1 MSENC
6 HPGIEYL
13 LQLYAEEQSRVD
25 TALTQK
31 VHHVTVQEGMK
42 GEPIPYQL
50 RSDWMV
56 TSVLFLCFILVSY
69 VLAMERNIWSN
80 SLRIFPCRKSVPV
93 YLMIPLPRMSVI
105 HWF

>member
-56 TSVLFLCFILVSY
+56 TSFVSVFHFGILCSCSWKETSGATV
-69 VLAMERNIWSN
+69 
-80 SLRIFPCRKSVPV
+80 
-93 YLMIPLPRMSVI
+93 
-105 HWF
+105 

>member
-69 VLAMERNIWSN
+69 VLAHGKKHLEQQFKNFSLSEASPVMYFSSTPQERIKRH
-80 SLRIFPCRKSVPV
+80 L
-93 YLMIPLPRMSVI
+93 
-105 HWF
+105 

>member
-56 TSVLFLCFILVSY
+56 TSVLFLCFVSVFHFGILCSCSWKETSGATV
-69 VLAMERNIWSN
+69 
-80 SLRIFPCRKSVPV
+80 
-93 YLMIPLPRMSVI
+93 
-105 HWF
+105 

>member
-50 RSDWMV
+50 RW
-56 TSVLFLCFILVSY
+56 IG
-69 VLAMERNIWSN
+69 W
-80 SLRIFPCRKSVPV
+80 
-93 YLMIPLPRMSVI
+93 
-105 HWF
+105 

>member
-6 HPGIEYL
+6 HPGIKYL

-56 TSVLFLCFILVSY
+56 TSVLFLCFL
-69 VLAMERNIWSN
+69 
-80 SLRIFPCRKSVPV
+80 SL
-93 YLMIPLPRMSVI
+93 I
-105 HWF
+105 HI

>member
-31 VHHVTVQEGMK
+31 VQNQY
-42 GEPIPYQL
+42 PIN
-50 RSDWMV
+50 
-56 TSVLFLCFILVSY
+56 CG
-69 VLAMERNIWSN
+69 
-80 SLRIFPCRKSVPV
+80 RIG
-93 YLMIPLPRMSVI
+93 
-105 HWF
+105 W